1 MRRVSP
7 NANAVRS
14 SFRLTVILLISITII
29 GCGKKRPPKE
39 RVVNEIRKAIPNQSQ
54 FTVASAK
61 VDFSDGAEGTG
72 VANAI
77 LELVSS
83 ADLFAQ
89 GEADPQLLAAA
100 NTSLSNED
108 VHAPVRKAQAEGIT
122 LPREHLDAVNKIL
135 AEQGALIRRL
145 NAAAV
150 IRLSYKAGT
159 KLPPITGSVEYS
171 RNGDT
176 WQFSNPQV
184 DQNIATFGNL
194 RTAFPENAI
203 VMGSAEAQAL
213 LEKAQATERD
223 LRAAVDTL
231 NRDVLQAVKAETDQ
245 LKTSVD
251 TALAMGVTYSGTSEG
266 NSFFDAAFHPLQMQV
281 VGFHFSDSKLKVKFT
296 SGDHERLTREFEGVI
311 TTDSKTRAIRA
322 RLSPIGPP
330 VAPKN
335 YPDSRPG
342 VYAGPAQLFSSD
354 CNVELAFE
362 SNGKATGNYC
372 GSSGSISLT
381 RTNR

>member
-1 MRRVSP
+1 MRKTSRYEKALRTIFRVT
-7 NANAVRS
+7 A
-14 SFRLTVILLISITII
+14 ILLISITMI

-39 RVVNEIRKAIPNQSQ
+39 RVVNEIRKAIPSQSQ

-89 GEADPQLLAAA
+89 GETDPQLLAAA

-108 VHAPVRKAQAEGIT
+108 VHAPVQKAQAEGIT
-122 LPREHLDAVNKIL
+122 LPRDHLDAVNNIL
-135 AEQGALIRRL
+135 AEQNALIRRL
-145 NAAAV
+145 NAAV
-150 IRLSYKAGT
+150 IRSSYKAGT

-176 WQFSNPQV
+176 WQFSNPLV

-213 LEKAQATERD
+213 LEKAQATQRN
-223 LRAAVDTL
+223 LIAAVKTL
-231 NRDVLQAVKAETDQ
+231 DADVSQAVKAENDQ
-245 LKTSVD
+245 LKA
-251 TALAMGVTYSGTSEG
+251 TADSDLAAGTAYAGTSEG
-266 NSFFDAAFHPLQMQV
+266 HAFFDSSTRRLGMDVIMFDRTAGTL
-281 VGFHFSDSKLKVKFT
+281 KLRFT
-296 SGDHERLTREFEGVI
+296 SGDSKQVFRDYEGSV
-311 TTDSKTRAIRA
+311 TNDRKAQKVRAK
-322 RLSPIGPP
+322 LSPIGRA
-330 VAPKN
+330 VAAKN
-335 YPDSRPG
+335 SPESM
-342 VYAGPAQLFSSD
+342 LFSGD
-354 CNVELAFE
+354 CDVEIAFE

-372 GSSGSISLT
+372 LSSSISLM
-381 RTNR
+381 RSKR